1 MTTIQHS
8 DEVGKLYERV
18 LEGTSIHS
26 RYVEVGPRRQRVHVL
41 ETGDGPPLVLLHGSG
56 VAGWFFLSL
65 LKELEGFRA
74 IAPDRPSQGL
84 SDPIDLPRRKY
95 HETSVAWLDR
105 LLDAL
110 ELDAVALL
118 GHSAGGV
125 LALRYALAHPARVNR
140 LVVIGAPTLPKT
152 RCPLPYRLIATPG
165 VGELLSRL
173 APPSPRSALRFA
185 KFMGDGGTLAS
196 HPDLVD
202 LFVAAGRDP
211 LAAEGATTEV
221 RVLVSPF
228 ALLSPYGFHRR
239 SRVRPDELRRLTVPT
254 LLAWG
259 EREPLGDTAVAQ
271 AATSLI
277 PHGRLEMLPG
287 GHAPWLGH
295 PTETATAISAFVSR
309 ERTQA

>member
-8 DEVGKLYERV
+8 DEVRKLYERV

-26 RYVEVGPRRQRVHVL
+26 RYVEVGASRQRVHVL

-56 VAGWFFLSL
+56 VAGWFFLPL
-65 LKELEGFRA
+65 LKELGGFRA
-74 IAPDRPSQGL
+74 ITPDRPGQGL
-84 SDPIDLPRRKY
+84 SDPIDLPRRNY

-140 LVVIGAPTLPKT
+140 LVVVGAPTLPKT

-173 APPSPRSALRFA
+173 APPSPRSALQFA
-185 KFMGDGGTLAS
+185 KFMGEGGTVAN

-211 LAAEGATTEV
+211 LAAEGTTTEL
-221 RVLVSPF
+221 RVLISPF
-228 ALLSPYGFHRR
+228 ALLSPYGFRHR
-239 SRVRPDELRRLTVPT
+239 SQVRTDELRQLSVPT

-259 EREPLGDTAVAQ
+259 DKEPLGNVAVAR
-271 AATSLI
+271 ASADLI
-277 PHGRLEMLPG
+277 PDGRLESLPG

-295 PTETATAISAFVSR
+295 AAQTATAVAEFLSTD
-309 ERTQA
+309 RTQS